1 MEQSNLMT
9 YAGMALEQSEK
20 HGNGQITEQ
29 YMQDYLMNRDEVG
42 HAVDI
47 DEISE
52 SFGRLL
58 QAGFL
63 EMYKGDREGCIYT
76 RYVPQTRTN
85 RRMRN

>member
-9 YAGMALEQSEK
+9 YAGMALEHSEK
-20 HGNGQITEQ
+20 HDNGQITEQ

-63 EMYKGDREGCIYT
+63 EMYKGDREGCVYT
-76 RYVPQTRTN
+76 RYIPQTRTN